1 MLQDTRN
8 IWLSISHRVRRLYAL
23 ADVVARTARRNKQTE
38 GTKAKYLFLSPPFRA
53 FGEKGK
59 HDGFKIRSY
68 WLLVQV
74 Q

>member
-1 MLQDTRN
+1 MEP
-8 IWLSISHRVRRLYAL
+8 WSEAL
-23 ADVVARTARRNKQTE
+23 RFSRCWRAHSETKKTE
-38 GTKAKYLFLSPPFRA
+38 RAKAIYLFLSPLFRA